1 MSEHRRAVTPLAGTP
16 ITRRSRLLIGA
27 VAALGAGGLILG
39 GVGAP
44 VSAADVNAAG
54 DPYASVEVQDAC
66 VTAAAGTGG
75 ADGSVAPQQG
85 SDAATLEA
93 SGQGTATVT
102 VCRDDLGSALPDD
115 PGGSLPDDPGGSLP
129 DDPGSIVSDELDD
142 VVPGEPGGS
151 LEGEV
156 VGIVTATLDG
166 GLPGD
171 GDGSLPGDLDGA
183 LDGIVPDGGDGSFPG
198 DIPGGPG
205 GLLPDG
211 SVLGAGDLFDRLAE
225 IITGAGDGSGP
236 GGNDGT
242 DNGGNGGGAPAVN
255 TSTDGSLSG
264 SVAVGGIDAER
275 GDPTDAVPGTD
286 IAGGVPALVGTSIS
300 PGGML
305 PRTGGGLGIGALRVI
320 ALLGLGRGLVGLAK
334 RR

>member
-1 MSEHRRAVTPLAGTP
+1 MSEHRRAVTPLAGTS

-27 VAALGAGGLILG
+27 VAALGASGLILG
-39 GVGAP
+39 GVGVP
-44 VSAADVNAAG
+44 VSATDVNAAG

-75 ADGSVAPQQG
+75 ADGSVAPQEG

-102 VCRDDLGSALPDD
+102 VCRDD
-115 PGGSLPDDPGGSLP
+115 PGGALPDDPGGSLP

-171 GDGSLPGDLDGA
+171 GDGSLPGDLDDA
-183 LDGIVPDGGDGSFPG
+183 LDGVVPDGGDGPFPG

-211 SVLGAGDLFDRLAE
+211 SGIGAGDLFDRLAE

-236 GGNDGT
+236 GGNDGN

-275 GDPTDAVPGTD
+275 GDPTDAVSGTEVV
-286 IAGGVPALVGTSIS
+286 GGAPALVGTSIS
-300 PGGML
+300 PGGTL
-305 PRTGGGLGIGALRVI
+305 PRTGGGLGSGVLRLV